1 MNALQAHESVE
12 GEGFFWG
19 AAVRVALEDGVAE
32 REDGGV
38 VEEGSTEEVG
48 MALEEMGPLGA

>member
-1 MNALQAHESVE
+1 MQAHESVK

-38 VEEGSTEEVG
+38 VEEGSAEKVG
-48 MALEEMGPLGA
+48 MALEEMSLLGA